1 MAKIITKKSERI
13 RKPFKESEDQV
24 GTNDIPDTQD
34 TVEPTT
40 DTDRIRLSCDI
51 TRSQH
56 RKLRMEAARTD
67 RTILQVVEDMI
78 ETHLGA

>member
-13 RKPFKESEDQV
+13 RKPFKEPEDQV

-40 DTDRIRLSCDI
+40 TPTVSGSVATSQGHSTESYVWKLPAQTGQSCRLSK
-51 TRSQH
+51 T
-56 RKLRMEAARTD
+56 
-67 RTILQVVEDMI
+67 
-78 ETHLGA
+78 